1 MSSRPNTP
9 YRPRG
14 FFRALTFC
22 FPFFLPSYF
31 LLPNFSVAQ
40 FSGSPIF
47 RFRFTVAF
55 FQLPFLLL
63 SFLPFTSM
71 GDMRTRQTERRL
83 CRVTRWGG
91 WVCLTRESQT
101 SAGRGKQPAR
111 RDVTVESRANVI
123 EQ

>member
-55 FQLPFLLL
+55 FSVAL
-63 SFLPFTSM
+63 FTVVVFAFYL
-71 GDMRTRQTERRL
+71 D
-83 CRVTRWGG
+83 
-91 WVCLTRESQT
+91 
-101 SAGRGKQPAR
+101 GRY
-111 RDVTVESRANVI
+111 EN
-123 EQ
+123 

>member
-31 LLPNFSVAQ
+31 FVAQ

-55 FQLPFLLL
+55 FSVAL
-63 SFLPFTSM
+63 FTVVVFAFYL
-71 GDMRTRQTERRL
+71 D
-83 CRVTRWGG
+83 
-91 WVCLTRESQT
+91 
-101 SAGRGKQPAR
+101 GRY
-111 RDVTVESRANVI
+111 EN
-123 EQ
+123 